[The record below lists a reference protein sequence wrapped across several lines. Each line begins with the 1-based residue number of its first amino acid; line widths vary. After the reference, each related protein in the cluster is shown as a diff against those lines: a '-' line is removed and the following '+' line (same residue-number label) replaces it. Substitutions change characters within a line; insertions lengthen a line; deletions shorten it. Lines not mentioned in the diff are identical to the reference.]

1 MEQNLMNILFTAL
14 GIIITGLAT
23 WLSSVLVKFLNEK
36 IKDKKLTN
44 WLTQIVDI
52 ITSAVKFTY
61 QTYVEELKG
70 KDIFTKEAQEKAL
83 IETYERVKNQLSK
96 EAVKFIEENYG
107 DVEKWIKEKIEA
119 VIYSLKNLI

>member
-36 IKDKKLTN
+36 IKDKQLTK

-61 QTYVEELKG
+61 QTYVEELKD
-70 KDIFTKEAQEKAL
+70 KDIFTKKAQEKA
-83 IETYERVKNQLSK
+83 
-96 EAVKFIEENYG
+96 
-107 DVEKWIKEKIEA
+107 
-119 VIYSLKNLI
+119 

>member
-1 MEQNLMNILFTAL
+1 MEQNLINILFTAL
-14 GIIITGLAT
+14 GIIVTGLAT

-83 IETYERVKNQLSK
+83 NETYERVKNQLSK

>member
-14 GIIITGLAT
+14 GIVITGLAT

-36 IKDKKLTN
+36 IKDKQLTK

-61 QTYVEELKG
+61 QTYVEELKD
-70 KDIFTKEAQEKAL
+70 KDIFTKKAQEKAL
-83 IETYERVKNQLSK
+83 NQTYERVKNQLSK

>member
-14 GIIITGLAT
+14 GIIVTGLAT
-23 WLSSVLVKFLNEK
+23 WLSSALVKFLNEK

-83 IETYERVKNQLSK
+83 NETYERVKNQLSK
-96 EAVKFIEENYG
+96 EAIKFIEENYG

>member
-1 MEQNLMNILFTAL
+1 MNILFTAL
-14 GIIITGLAT
+14 GIIVTGLAT
-23 WLSSVLVKFLNEK
+23 WLSSALVKFLNEK
-36 IKDKKLTN
+36 IKDKRLTN

-61 QTYVEELKG
+61 QTYVEELKD
-70 KDIFTKEAQEKAL
+70 KDIFTKKAQEKAL
-83 IETYERVKNQLSK
+83 NQTYERVKNQLSK

-107 DVEKWIKEKIEA
+107 DVEKWIKEKIEV